1 MTIDL
6 RSQEVTRYIQPLR
19 EGGSLP
25 LLAEADDDFK
35 YVVKMRGAGHGS
47 KALVA
52 ELIGGEIARRAG
64 LRVPEQVLLHLG
76 EEFGQT
82 EPDEEVQDL
91 LKASRGLNL
100 GLHYLSGAVT
110 LDPYVNPI
118 GAEEASA
125 IVWTDA
131 FLTNID
137 RTVKNT
143 NMLLWHGETWLI
155 DHGASLY
162 FHHSWRDFDKAAVSP
177 FPYIK
182 DHALLHKASM
192 LEETDMIMHSRITPE
207 AISAIVDSVPD
218 EWLVE
223 DGRSMPVDEVRNVY
237 RNFLTRR
244 LESSG
249 IFTKQA
255 VDARKSRI

>member
-64 LRVPEQVLLHLG
+64 LRVPEQVLLRLG

-223 DGRSMPVDEVRNVY
+223 DGRSMSVDEVRSVY

-249 IFTKQA
+249 TFTKQA
-255 VDARKSRI
+255 VDARKIRI

>member
-1 MTIDL
+1 MSIDL

-35 YVVKMRGAGHGS
+35 YVVKMRGAGHGA

-52 ELIGGEIARRAG
+52 ELIGGEIARLAD

-100 GLHYLSGAVT
+100 GIHFLSGAVT

-177 FPYIK
+177 FPYVK
-182 DHALLHKASM
+182 DHALLHKAS
-192 LEETDMIMHSRITPE
+192 LLPETDRLMHGRITP
-207 AISAIVDSVPD
+207 AGIARIVDAVPS

-223 DGRSMPVDEVRNVY
+223 EGRPMSADEVRQVY
-237 RNFLTRR
+237 KDFLTRR
-244 LESSG
+244 LEASET
-249 IFTKQA
+249 FVKQA

>member
-6 RSQEVTRYIQPLR
+6 RRQEVTRYIQPLR

-64 LRVPEQVLLHLG
+64 LRVPAQVLLRLG

-110 LDPYVNPI
+110 LDPYVNPV

-223 DGRSMPVDEVRNVY
+223 DGRSMSVDEVRNVY

-249 IFTKQA
+249 IFIKQA
-255 VDARKSRI
+255 VDARKIRI

>member
-6 RSQEVTRYIQPLR
+6 RRQEVTRYIQPLR

-100 GLHYLSGAVT
+100 GLHYLSEAVT

-207 AISAIVDSVPD
+207 AISAIVDAVPD

-223 DGRSMPVDEVRNVY
+223 DGRSMSVDEVRNVY

-249 IFTKQA
+249 IFIKQA
-255 VDARKSRI
+255 VDARKIRI